1 MATERPMHPALRGR
15 PGLESES
22 PRTNTLARE
31 LGQLAKRNG
40 LRGAVLISFSKDRV
54 GVNSSGE
61 PDLFSVAMERLGDQ
75 ILAAIDDGKFDPD
88 PQLSASIDLPS
99 GRA

>member
-1 MATERPMHPALRGR
+1 MHPSLKGR
-15 PGLESES
+15 PGLTEEN
-22 PRTNTLARE
+22 PRTNALAKE
-31 LGQLAKRNG
+31 LGQLAKRHG
-40 LRGAVLISFSKDRV
+40 LAGVVLISFGRERM

-61 PDLFSVAMERLGDQ
+61 GIMAVAMERLGDQ

-88 PQLSASIDLPS
+88 PQIQASLDLPS